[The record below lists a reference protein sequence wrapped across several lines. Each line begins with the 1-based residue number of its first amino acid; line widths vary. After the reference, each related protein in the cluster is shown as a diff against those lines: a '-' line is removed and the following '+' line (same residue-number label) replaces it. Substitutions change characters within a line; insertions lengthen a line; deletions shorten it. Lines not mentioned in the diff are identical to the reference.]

1 VILLIAVIHML
12 GVCGFAMLDWFALD
26 VGKMDLGQMHRLNT
40 YPLVHVG
47 LLHALLNIL
56 ALTPLLERFEREVG
70 TLKTLLLVL
79 GPLVTFP
86 GGLYVGIEI
95 LLLGAYDSVA
105 GASAL
110 VFTLMANEAV
120 KTFLEK
126 PTYSIAGY
134 GIPSWMAPIFW
145 LVVVSILVP
154 GASILGHFCGLIIG
168 YLYACHYLR
177 LLEPSENILGKVE
190 SKLNFITRRV
200 PFYISLENRT
210 EMNHMELLPTSI
222 SSRTQSTSRATTSIP
237 MESGSGFAAAGPGRV
252 LGS

>member
-1 VILLIAVIHML
+1 MV
-12 GVCGFAMLDWFALD
+12 GVA
-26 VGKMDLGQMHRLNT
+26 
-40 YPLVHVG
+40 
-47 LLHALLNIL
+47 
-56 ALTPLLERFEREVG
+56 
-70 TLKTLLLVL
+70 
-79 GPLVTFP
+79 LVTFP

-145 LVVVSILVP
+145 LVAVSILVP
-154 GASILGHFCGLIIG
+154 GASILGHFCGLIVG

-190 SKLNFITRRV
+190 SKLNFLIRRV

-222 SSRTQSTSRATTSIP
+222 SSRTQSTSHATTSIP
-237 MESGSGFAAAGPGRV
+237 MESGPGFAAAGPGRV